1 MGPSRGACAA
11 ARRHPPVTRET
22 GDPVHLTTTFTPW
35 SAHDTRLILSC
46 LLGLAVIIVA
56 ISALKLAP
64 FLAILVGTF
73 AAGFTAGLPLDAV
86 ASAFSKGAG
95 ALLGDVGI
103 IIALGA
109 MLGALMADSGAADRL
124 VTTILEHATP
134 RRLPWMMALV
144 ALIIGLPLFF
154 EVGLVMMVP
163 IIFVMA
169 RRSQQPILRVAIP
182 ALAGMTTL
190 HALLPPHPGPLIA
203 VAALHADLGIT
214 LGLGLIVAIP
224 AVILAGPLYGNL
236 LAKHMQI
243 AEPEEMGKLF
253 RSDTTQSEA
262 PGFAI
267 SLITILLPVVLM
279 LGRTVAKLLLAPDT
293 LLFDTLNFLG
303 EPLIALGL
311 TVLFAIVALGW
322 SRGMPR
328 ERVGAI
334 LRRSLPP
341 IAALLLTIGAGG
353 GLKQTLVAAG
363 ISTTIGKIAV
373 GAHLPLVLL
382 AWLIAVAL
390 RQATG
395 SATVATTTTAGIV
408 APVVAGLTATHNS
421 LIALAI
427 GAGSVFFCHVNDAG
441 FWMVR
446 EYFGLQLKQTVFVW
460 SILQTIVSVVGLALT
475 LVLWGVMT

>member
-1 MGPSRGACAA
+1 M
-11 ARRHPPVTRET
+11 
-22 GDPVHLTTTFTPW
+22 HLTAPLSPW

-46 LLGLAVIIVA
+46 ALGLALIIVF

-64 FLAILVGTF
+64 FLSILIGTF
-73 AAGFTAGLPLDAV
+73 AAGFTAQLPLETV
-86 ASAFSKGAG
+86 ASSFSKGAG

-124 VTTILEHATP
+124 VSTILEHSTP
-134 RRLPWMMALV
+134 RRLPWLMALV
-144 ALIIGLPLFF
+144 AIIIGLPLFF

-169 RRSQQPILRVAIP
+169 RRSQQPILRIAIP

-203 VAALHADLGIT
+203 VSALHADLGIT

-224 AVILAGPLYGNL
+224 AVILAGPLYGIAL
-236 LAKHMQI
+236 SKRMQI
-243 AEPEEMGKLF
+243 AEPEEMCKLF
-253 RSDTTQSEA
+253 RAGSAQIDL

-267 SLITILLPVVLM
+267 SLVTILMPVVLM
-279 LGRTVAKLLLAPDT
+279 LGRTVAKLALAKDT
-293 LLFDTLNFLG
+293 LLFDTLDFLG
-303 EPLIALGL
+303 EPIIALGL
-311 TVLFAIVALGW
+311 TVIFAIVALGW
-322 SRGMPR
+322 SRGMSR
-328 ERVGAI
+328 DRVGGI
-334 LRRSLPP
+334 LRKSLPP

-373 GAHLPLVLL
+373 GAHMPLLLL

-408 APVVAGLTATHNS
+408 APVVAGLSVTHNS
-421 LIALAI
+421 LMALAI

-460 SILQTIVSVVGLALT
+460 SILQTIVSVVGLVGT
-475 LVLWGVMT
+475 LVLWGVLS